1 MRTDGEFVGNMSR
14 DLCFKRNAKIR
25 PRVFLDDVFRRLIPP
40 PSLYCWKGSK
50 VRALVKR

>member
-14 DLCFKRNAKIR
+14 DLCFKRNPKIY
-25 PRVFLDDVFRRLIPP
+25 VHEFSWMMFLGDLFLLRL
-40 PSLYCWKGSK
+40 CWKGSK